1 MGIFTIIFI
10 YLIIIFINKKIFA
23 TTLNPFFIFTTMLSI
38 LLLFFYGSNFLDN
51 KLSFKT
57 SLILFI
63 SVFSFVIGSILALT
77 KISTKNKEKHFENY
91 KMDKSIIIIFFSL
104 SVLGFFYYLIQINQQ
119 IGLLNVLKDPNILN
133 VKISTNSIQLNTLMM
148 YFLKLS
154 IPNSI
159 FLLIYILNNKKVN
172 FLYYF
177 MYIFS
182 FVQNVSVR
190 RSTLYLMLV
199 LNIILALY
207 YFSYKFKDRQ
217 SKNRKKVVFS
227 ISTIFILSMYF
238 FDYMQNKLNKEFML
252 EGKKIFGLEISSS
265 LATIVSY
272 FAGNLSSLDVYIK
285 NQYAEDIP
293 FLGVSLRF
301 FYNFLDSI
309 NLYSYEDSFLSLPFV
324 SIPFLYNTTMT
335 QFYIYIESGYSG
347 IFIFYIMIG
356 FISTKSYIN
365 YMKSGSY
372 FNLIALTIVSTILIF
387 SIREYSLI
395 FVDYYILIFSGII
408 LFLKNKISLRKET
421 FK

>member
-301 FYNFLDSI
+301 YNFLDSI